1 MQVRSVVARLAR
13 PETRGKLVTV
23 REYAER
29 YLKRRQRQLAPR
41 SLVNARVAFEA
52 LFNYLGS
59 RADMPLASLRR
70 AEARSFVDAQLERVR
85 RPTVVKYIGYISPMF
100 MAALEDEMIDRN
112 PFFRLRVPESRVFAP
127 VKKGAFTPE
136 EVRAMLGALS
146 PEFRSMVLCCL
157 FLGGQRLGDV
167 ATLRWEQVD
176 REAGLVT
183 LTTGKTRREMAIPI
197 IPALAEHL
205 SSLPRESEYLHPWAA
220 KTYLKAGPSPISS
233 RFRAELEEGGIVP
246 PFVASGREHAPKT
259 FHSLRATAATLLHEV
274 GVDDALA
281 REVVGHDTA
290 AAHQH
295 YIRPDTE
302 ARRSALS
309 RLSGALGFRQAN

>member
-1 MQVRSVVARLAR
+1 MASLFKRDNSKFWYAAWRSGSRTRMASTKVPVRGGTVGGIKETPSQARGRAQRIADAYEAADKEGEHALQVRSVVARLAR
-13 PETRGKLVTV
+13 PETRGKLVTL

-52 LFNYLGS
+52 LFNHLGS

-136 EVRAMLGALS
+136 ERRAMRVALS
-146 PEFRSMVLCCL
+146 LEFGSMVLCCL
-157 FLGGQRLGDV
+157 FGASPNNHRPGVEFL
-167 ATLRWEQVD
+167 
-176 REAGLVT
+176 
-183 LTTGKTRREMAIPI
+183 
-197 IPALAEHL
+197 L
-205 SSLPRESEYLHPWAA
+205 SCDGPLP
-220 KTYLKAGPSPISS
+220 
-233 RFRAELEEGGIVP
+233 
-246 PFVASGREHAPKT
+246 
-259 FHSLRATAATLLHEV
+259 
-274 GVDDALA
+274 
-281 REVVGHDTA
+281 
-290 AAHQH
+290 
-295 YIRPDTE
+295 
-302 ARRSALS
+302 
-309 RLSGALGFRQAN
+309 